1 MRQLKALL
9 SLTGLLIAV
18 VGGAW
23 ALVIVGRP
31 VALLRIDW
39 RHVLVTPDDGTLL
52 LGVLSLIGWGAWLML
67 TATVV
72 AEVVAVASVGR
83 IRWQVPGTGGW
94 LQPMVA
100 ALVLSIAALTVAH
113 VAPHIVASG
122 DTAGPRN
129 STSERIRTDLPN
141 HVPATT
147 TRHAIPGDVEH
158 SPSAIQRHPT
168 FDHHTSDERTPDHPA
183 LGVVVRASDTLRSLA
198 QQHLGDESRWPV
210 IAAANEL
217 ADPDLIL
224 RGQRLVIPDTSD
236 SVEDVPMPLPATGAG
251 GDPTIPTDPDVLFD
265 GDAANDAMASLGPQ
279 TVVDPVPGGRG
290 HGNHRGE
297 AIDRT
302 NLDAIDWVA
311 GFGAATAAGLAAAI
325 AGQRRIQLW
334 ERPPGR
340 RVPRAKG
347 PAALVGSA
355 LLHAAGN
362 SSRDDGPGII
372 VVGRDLRH
380 DPVTLDVVAAGI
392 TEIVAAGPYA
402 EEAAG
407 SHLTAIVT
415 ALATTPWAREAHLGI
430 SGADR
435 HLMRHLLDDQAS
447 WLGDNGDAMVTLEG
461 LAATRCNPGFGML
474 RTHDATRPWP
484 PAVWVT
490 ATPLTGPERD
500 SLERLVHQDVG
511 ICAVLFTTQTDEW
524 RGARGVAG
532 FPDRLHEGVLRCTSI
547 LVESHELARLSGLD
561 YQPFLINGAA
571 QQAISELML
580 TSASA
585 SYPAAPWWADVRD
598 LAGEAAAAPSVHGNV
613 VVRHPGAGADLP
625 LGPTLN
631 LLGAVELIGARGAEP
646 GRAVKQCLEYCA
658 WIHLNPGRTSA
669 AMTRSLLVAET
680 TRRSNM
686 SRLRSWLGA
695 SETGEAY
702 LPDAYSGRIRL
713 HPAVTTDW
721 EQLQLLVSAGVN
733 RTPNTQLVQ
742 ALELVRG
749 APLAD
754 AAPGQW
760 HWAEEVRTDIVSVI
774 RDIAVVLGDRALV
787 TGDLNLARWA
797 CARALLAAPEDELLM
812 CLRIRTEH
820 MANNP
825 TEVQRLVLH
834 LTRAARQLG
843 VDLEE
848 ETVLLLQEVM
858 EGRRRMRRV

>member
-1 MRQLKALL
+1 MRRVKALL
-9 SLTGLLIAV
+9 SLTGLLMAV
-18 VGGAW
+18 FGGAW

-31 VALLRIDW
+31 GVLLRIDW

-52 LGVLSLIGWGAWLML
+52 LGVLSLIGWGAWLMFA
-67 TATVV
+67 ATVV

-83 IRWQVPGTGGW
+83 IRWQVPGSGGW
-94 LQPMVA
+94 LQPIVA
-100 ALVLSIAALTVAH
+100 ALVLSIASLAVAH

-122 DTAGPRN
+122 DTAGTRN
-129 STSERIRTDLPN
+129 SASDRIRTDLPN

-147 TRHAIPGDVEH
+147 KRHAIPGDVERT
-158 SPSAIQRHPT
+158 PPAIQRHPT
-168 FDHHTSDERTPDHPA
+168 PAHRTPDHPTR
-183 LGVVVRASDTLRSLA
+183 GVVVRAGDTLRSLA

-210 IAAANEL
+210 IAAVNEL

-224 RGQRLVIPDTSD
+224 RGQRLVIPDKNGSI
-236 SVEDVPMPLPATGAG
+236 EGVPMPLPATGAR

-265 GDAANDAMASLGPQ
+265 GEAAVHAMASLGPQ
-279 TVVDPVPGGRG
+279 TVVDPAPSSQD
-290 HGNHRGE
+290 HEDQAGE
-297 AIDRT
+297 TIDRNT
-302 NLDAIDWVA
+302 LDAIEWVA
-311 GFGAATAAGLAAAI
+311 GLGAATAAGLASAI

-362 SSRDDGPGII
+362 SGRDDGPGII

-380 DPVTLDVVAAGI
+380 DPVAHGVVAAGI
-392 TEIVAAGPYA
+392 TEIVAAGPHA
-402 EEAAG
+402 EEAAA

-415 ALATTPWAREAHLGI
+415 ALATTRWAREAHLGI

-447 WLGDNGDAMVTLEG
+447 WLGDNGDAMVALEG

-474 RTHDATRPWP
+474 RAHDANRSWP

-490 ATPLTGPERD
+490 ATPLTGPQRD

-511 ICAVLFTTQTDEW
+511 ICAVLFTTPNDEL
-524 RGARGVAG
+524 GGDRGVAG
-532 FPDRLHEGVLRCTSI
+532 LPDRLHEGISRCTSI
-547 LVESHELARLSGLD
+547 LVEGDHLARLSGLD
-561 YQPFLINGAA
+561 YQPFLINEAA
-571 QQAISELML
+571 QQAISGLML
-580 TSASA
+580 ASASA
-585 SYPAAPWWADVRD
+585 TYPAASWWADDRD
-598 LAGEAAAAPSVHGNV
+598 FAGDAAADPAIHDSL
-613 VVRHPGAGADLP
+613 VVRHPGATADLP

-658 WIHLNPGRTSA
+658 WIHLNPGQTSA

-686 SRLRSWLGA
+686 SRLRSWLGT
-695 SETGEAY
+695 SQTGEAY

-721 EQLQLLVSAGVN
+721 EQLQVLVSAGVN

-787 TGDLNLARWA
+787 TGDLNVARWA

-812 CLRIRTEH
+812 RLRIRTEH
-820 MANNP
+820 MANNHS
-825 TEVQRLVLH
+825 EVQRLVLH